1 MIPRFLLAICINT
14 TINKR
19 CILNIAFIVNRDDN
33 KDVFKIHLLETEGVI
48 GMLSAKTIEIV
59 KSTAPILEMRG
70 KEITTTFYRN
80 LFVKHPELLN
90 IFNHANQEKG
100 RQQTALAN
108 TVTAAA
114 HYIDKL
120 EVLLPAVKQ
129 IAHKHRSLAIKPEH
143 YPIVGENLL
152 EAIKEVLGGSAT
164 DEIIHAW
171 AEAYGAIADVFIA
184 VEKEMYEEV
193 QEAAGGWADYKDF
206 IVIDKVLESE
216 NITSIVLKPADGKAL
231 PEFKPG
237 QYMTIRITIPGEQYV
252 MNRQYSLTCSPNRE
266 YYRISVKKE
275 LLENSPDGKVSNYL
289 HTHLKVGDRLEATV
303 PAGDFTLNV
312 MESEPVYFIAG
323 GVGIT
328 PFMSMLHTLSE
339 RNPERKA
346 VLKHAVKKEQ
356 VQPFKE
362 ELKQL
367 AQNLSN
373 FEAMFYMSDD
383 KRKMT
388 FEDLQGLDP
397 NGIYYVCGPAGF
409 MSFAV
414 SSLREAGISEARI
427 HHEFFGPAMQL
438 EESK

>member
-1 MIPRFLLAICINT
+1 
-14 TINKR
+14 
-19 CILNIAFIVNRDDN
+19 
-33 KDVFKIHLLETEGVI
+33 
-48 GMLSAKTIEIV
+48 MLTAKTIEIV

-80 LFVKHPELLN
+80 LFVKHPDLLN
-90 IFNHANQEKG
+90 IFNHANQQKG

-114 HYIDKL
+114 HYIDQL

-152 EAIKEVLGGSAT
+152 EAIKEVLGEAAT
-164 DEIIHAW
+164 DEIIGAW
-171 AEAYGAIADVFIA
+171 AEAYGAIAEVFIA

-193 QEAAGGWADYKDF
+193 QEAAGGWADYKEF
-206 IVIDKVLESE
+206 IVMDKVRESE
-216 NITSIVLKPADGKAL
+216 NITSILLKPADGRDL
-231 PEFKPG
+231 PVFKPG
-237 QYMTIRITIPGEQYV
+237 QYMTIRISIPGEQYL
-252 MNRQYSLTCSPNRE
+252 MNRQYSLTCSPNKE
-266 YYRISVKKE
+266 YFRISVKKE
-275 LLENSPDGKVSNYL
+275 LPGSSPDGKVSNYL
-289 HTHLKVGDRLEATV
+289 HTYLNVGDRLEATA
-303 PAGDFTLNV
+303 PAGDFTLDV

-339 RNPERKA
+339 KNPLRKV
-346 VLKHAVKKEQ
+346 VLKHSVRNEQ
-356 VQPFKE
+356 IRPFNE

-367 AQNLSN
+367 AQKMPH
-373 FEAMFYMSDD
+373 FETMFYVSDD
-383 KRKMT
+383 KRRMT
-388 FEDLQGLDP
+388 SEDLHGLDP
-397 NGIYYVCGPAGF
+397 KGIYYVCGPAGF

-414 SSLREAGISEARI
+414 SSLREAGISEDQI

-438 EESK
+438 EETK

>member
-1 MIPRFLLAICINT
+1 
-14 TINKR
+14 
-19 CILNIAFIVNRDDN
+19 
-33 KDVFKIHLLETEGVI
+33 
-48 GMLSAKTIEIV
+48 MLSAKTIEIV

-70 KEITTTFYRN
+70 KEITTAFYRN

-90 IFNHANQEKG
+90 IFNHANQQRG

-114 HYIDKL
+114 HYIDRL
-120 EVLLPAVKQ
+120 EVLLPVVKQ

-152 EAIKEVLGGSAT
+152 EAIKEVLGEAAT
-164 DEIIHAW
+164 DEIIGAW

-193 QEAAGGWADYKDF
+193 QEAEGGWADYKEF
-206 IVIDKVLESE
+206 IVMDKVRESE
-216 NITSIVLKPADGKAL
+216 NITSILLKPADGRDL
-231 PEFKPG
+231 PVFKPG
-237 QYMTIRITIPGEQYV
+237 QYMTIRISIPGEQYL
-252 MNRQYSLTCSPNRE
+252 MNRQYSLTCSPNKE
-266 YYRISVKKE
+266 YFRISVKKE
-275 LLENSPDGKVSNYL
+275 LPGSSPDGKVSNYL
-289 HTHLKVGDRLEATV
+289 HTYLNVGDRLEATA
-303 PAGDFTLNV
+303 PAGDFTLDV

-339 RNPERKA
+339 KNPLRKV
-346 VLKHAVKKEQ
+346 VLKHSVRNEQ
-356 VQPFKE
+356 IRPFNE

-367 AQNLSN
+367 AQKMPH
-373 FEAMFYMSDD
+373 FETMFYVSDD
-383 KRKMT
+383 KRRMT
-388 FEDLQGLDP
+388 SEDLHGLDP
-397 NGIYYVCGPAGF
+397 KGIYYVCGPAGF

-414 SSLREAGISEARI
+414 SSLREAGISEDQI

-438 EESK
+438 EETK

>member
-1 MIPRFLLAICINT
+1 
-14 TINKR
+14 
-19 CILNIAFIVNRDDN
+19 
-33 KDVFKIHLLETEGVI
+33 
-48 GMLSAKTIEIV
+48 MLSTKTIEIV
-59 KSTAPILEMRG
+59 KSTAPILETRG

-90 IFNHANQEKG
+90 IFNHANQQKG

-114 HYIDKL
+114 HYIDRL

-152 EAIKEVLGGSAT
+152 EAIKEVLGEAAT
-164 DEIIHAW
+164 EEIIEAW

-193 QEAAGGWADYKDF
+193 QEAAGGWTDYKEF
-206 IVIDKVLESE
+206 IVIEKVRESE
-216 NITSIVLKPADGKAL
+216 NITSILLQPADGQAL

-237 QYMTIRITIPGEQYV
+237 QYMTVRISIPGEQYL
-252 MNRQYSLTCSPNRE
+252 MNRQYSLTCSPNKK

-275 LLENSPDGKVSNYL
+275 LPGSTPDGKVSNFL
-289 HTHLKVGDRLEATV
+289 HTHLNVGDRLEITA

-312 MESEPVYFIAG
+312 MESEPVYLIAA

-328 PFMSMLHTLSE
+328 PFMSMIHTLSE
-339 RNPERKA
+339 RNPERKV
-346 VLKHAVKKEQ
+346 VLKHCVRNED

-362 ELKQL
+362 ELMQL
-367 AQNLSN
+367 AQKMDH

-383 KRKMT
+383 NRKMT
-388 FEDLQGLDP
+388 SEDLQGLDS

-409 MSFAV
+409 MGFAV
-414 SSLREAGISEARI
+414 SSLRERGISEDRI

>member
-1 MIPRFLLAICINT
+1 
-14 TINKR
+14 
-19 CILNIAFIVNRDDN
+19 
-33 KDVFKIHLLETEGVI
+33 
-48 GMLSAKTIEIV
+48 MLSAKTIEIV

-70 KEITTTFYRN
+70 KEITTAFYRN

-90 IFNHANQEKG
+90 IFNHANQQRG

-114 HYIDKL
+114 HYIDRL
-120 EVLLPAVKQ
+120 EVLLPVVKQ

-152 EAIKEVLGGSAT
+152 EAIKEVLGEAAT
-164 DEIIHAW
+164 DEIIGAW

-193 QEAAGGWADYKDF
+193 QEAEGGWADYKEF
-206 IVIDKVLESE
+206 IVMDKVRESE
-216 NITSIVLKPADGKAL
+216 NITSILLKPADGLAL
-231 PEFKPG
+231 PAFKPG
-237 QYMTIRITIPGEQYV
+237 QYMTIRISIPGEQYL
-252 MNRQYSLTCSPNRE
+252 MNRQYSLTCSPNKE
-266 YYRISVKKE
+266 YFRISVKKE
-275 LLENSPDGKVSNYL
+275 LPGSSPDGKVSNYL
-289 HTHLKVGDRLEATV
+289 HTYLNVGDRLEATA
-303 PAGDFTLNV
+303 PAGDFTLDV

-339 RNPERKA
+339 KNPLRKV
-346 VLKHAVKKEQ
+346 VLKHSVRNEQ
-356 VQPFKE
+356 IRPFNE

-367 AQNLSN
+367 AQKMPH
-373 FEAMFYMSDD
+373 FETMFYVSDD
-383 KRKMT
+383 KRRMT
-388 FEDLQGLDP
+388 SEDLRGLDP
-397 NGIYYVCGPAGF
+397 KGIYYVCGPAGF

-414 SSLREAGISEARI
+414 SSLREAGISEDQI

-438 EESK
+438 EETK

>member
-1 MIPRFLLAICINT
+1 
-14 TINKR
+14 
-19 CILNIAFIVNRDDN
+19 
-33 KDVFKIHLLETEGVI
+33 
-48 GMLSAKTIEIV
+48 MLSAKTIEIV
-59 KSTAPILEMRG
+59 KSTAPILETRG

-90 IFNHANQEKG
+90 IFNHANQQKG

-114 HYIDKL
+114 HYIDQL

-152 EAIKEVLGGSAT
+152 EAIKEVLGEAAT
-164 DEIIHAW
+164 DEIIGAW

-193 QEAAGGWADYKDF
+193 QGAEGGWADYKEF
-206 IVIDKVLESE
+206 IVMDKVRESE
-216 NITSIVLKPADGKAL
+216 NITSILLKPADGQAL
-231 PEFKPG
+231 PVFKPG
-237 QYMTIRITIPGEQYV
+237 QYMTIRISIPGEQYL
-252 MNRQYSLTCSPNRE
+252 MNRQYSLTCSPNKA
-266 YYRISVKKE
+266 YFRISVKKE
-275 LLENSPDGKVSNYL
+275 LPGSSPDGKVSNYL
-289 HTHLKVGDRLEATV
+289 HTYLNVGDRLEATA
-303 PAGDFTLNV
+303 PAGDFTLDV

-339 RNPERKA
+339 KNPLRKV
-346 VLKHAVKKEQ
+346 VLKHSVRNEQ
-356 VQPFKE
+356 IRPFNE

-367 AQNLSN
+367 AQKMPH
-373 FEAMFYMSDD
+373 FETMFYVSDD
-383 KRKMT
+383 KRRMT
-388 FEDLQGLDP
+388 SEDLRGLDP
-397 NGIYYVCGPAGF
+397 KGIYYICGPAGF

-414 SSLREAGISEARI
+414 SSLREAGISEDQI

-438 EESK
+438 EETK

>member
-1 MIPRFLLAICINT
+1 
-14 TINKR
+14 
-19 CILNIAFIVNRDDN
+19 
-33 KDVFKIHLLETEGVI
+33 
-48 GMLSAKTIEIV
+48 MLSTKTIEIV
-59 KSTAPILEMRG
+59 KSTAPILETRG

-90 IFNHANQEKG
+90 IFNHANQQKG

-114 HYIDKL
+114 HYIDRL
-120 EVLLPAVKQ
+120 EILLPAVKQ

-152 EAIKEVLGGSAT
+152 EAIKEVLGEAAT
-164 DEIIHAW
+164 EEIIEAW
-171 AEAYGAIADVFIA
+171 AEAYAAIADVFIA

-193 QEAAGGWADYKDF
+193 QEAAGGWADYKEF
-206 IVIDKVLESE
+206 IVIDKVRESG
-216 NITSIVLKPADGKAL
+216 NITSILLQPADGQAL

-237 QYMTIRITIPGEQYV
+237 QYMTVRISIPGEQYL
-252 MNRQYSLTCSPNRE
+252 MNRQYSLTCSPNKK

-275 LLENSPDGKVSNYL
+275 LPGSTPDGKVSNFL
-289 HTHLKVGDRLEATV
+289 HTHLNVGDRLEVTA

-312 MESEPVYFIAG
+312 MESEPVYLIAA

-328 PFMSMLHTLSE
+328 PFMSMIHTLSE
-339 RNPERKA
+339 RNPERKV
-346 VLKHAVKKEQ
+346 VLKHSVRNAD

-362 ELKQL
+362 ELLQL
-367 AQNLSN
+367 TQKMDH

-383 KRKMT
+383 NGKMT
-388 FEDLQGLDP
+388 SEDLQGLDT

-409 MSFAV
+409 MGFAV
-414 SSLREAGISEARI
+414 SSLRESGISEDRI

>member
-1 MIPRFLLAICINT
+1 
-14 TINKR
+14 
-19 CILNIAFIVNRDDN
+19 
-33 KDVFKIHLLETEGVI
+33 
-48 GMLSAKTIEIV
+48 MLSAKTIEIV

-70 KEITTTFYRN
+70 KEITTAFYRN

-90 IFNHANQEKG
+90 IFNHANQQRG

-114 HYIDKL
+114 HYIDQL

-129 IAHKHRSLAIKPEH
+129 ISHKHRSLAIKPEH

-152 EAIKEVLGGSAT
+152 EAIKEVLGEAAT
-164 DEIIHAW
+164 DEIIGAW

-193 QEAAGGWADYKDF
+193 QEAEGGWADYKEF
-206 IVIDKVLESE
+206 IVMDKVRESE
-216 NITSIVLKPADGKAL
+216 NITSILLKPADGQVL
-231 PEFKPG
+231 PVFKPG
-237 QYMTIRITIPGEQYV
+237 QYMTIRISIPGEQYL
-252 MNRQYSLTCSPNRE
+252 MNRQYSLTCSPNKE
-266 YYRISVKKE
+266 YFRISVKKE
-275 LLENSPDGKVSNYL
+275 LPGSSPDGKVSNYL
-289 HTHLKVGDRLEATV
+289 HTYLNVGDRLEATA
-303 PAGDFTLNV
+303 PAGDFTLDV

-339 RNPERKA
+339 KNPLRKV
-346 VLKHAVKKEQ
+346 VLKHSVRNEQ
-356 VQPFKE
+356 IRPFNE

-367 AQNLSN
+367 AQKMPH
-373 FEAMFYMSDD
+373 FETMFYVSDD
-383 KRKMT
+383 KRRMT
-388 FEDLQGLDP
+388 SEDLHGLDP
-397 NGIYYVCGPAGF
+397 KGIYYVCGPAGF

-414 SSLREAGISEARI
+414 SSLREAGISEDQI

-438 EESK
+438 EETK

>member
-1 MIPRFLLAICINT
+1 
-14 TINKR
+14 
-19 CILNIAFIVNRDDN
+19 
-33 KDVFKIHLLETEGVI
+33 
-48 GMLSAKTIEIV
+48 MLSAKTIEIV

-70 KEITTTFYRN
+70 KEITTAFYRN

-90 IFNHANQEKG
+90 IFNHANQQRG

-114 HYIDKL
+114 HYIDRL
-120 EVLLPAVKQ
+120 EVLLPVVKQ

-152 EAIKEVLGGSAT
+152 EAIKEVLGEAAT
-164 DEIIHAW
+164 DEIIGAW

-193 QEAAGGWADYKDF
+193 QEAEGGWADYKEF
-206 IVIDKVLESE
+206 IVMDKVRESE
-216 NITSIVLKPADGKAL
+216 NITSILLKPADGLAL
-231 PEFKPG
+231 PAFKPG
-237 QYMTIRITIPGEQYV
+237 QYMTIRISIPGEQYL
-252 MNRQYSLTCSPNRE
+252 MNRQYSLTCSPNKE
-266 YYRISVKKE
+266 YFRISVKKE
-275 LLENSPDGKVSNYL
+275 LPGSSPDGKVSNYL
-289 HTHLKVGDRLEATV
+289 HTYLNVGDRLEATA
-303 PAGDFTLNV
+303 PAGDFTLDV

-339 RNPERKA
+339 KNPLRKV
-346 VLKHAVKKEQ
+346 VLKHSVRNEQ
-356 VQPFKE
+356 IRPFNE

-367 AQNLSN
+367 AQKMPH
-373 FEAMFYMSDD
+373 FETMFYVSDD
-383 KRKMT
+383 KRRMT
-388 FEDLQGLDP
+388 SEDLRGLDP
-397 NGIYYVCGPAGF
+397 KGIYYICGPAGF

-414 SSLREAGISEARI
+414 SSLREAGISEDQI

-438 EESK
+438 EETK